1 MSATVPHRWDIQ
13 GLRALAVIAA
23 LILLVAD
30 PLGILAG
37 NFSNDSDSQ
46 FRSELSKTK
55 NAKVQLMA
63 SWDDFYSLEYNNYW
77 RAEMN
82 TEFVER
88 NYVDFLN
95 AASLGEIFFNEY
107 LNSKGVTHLLVP
119 KSTDEKGRIFH
130 KFGVRGS
137 IDISLQSTFFTKVAD
152 SFGPFAS
159 ALFQVTKN
167 PQKTAKSVDTGYLL
181 TWFGVGSEFYS
192 KKDTVVEVGM
202 YRYDYSSYYE
212 DGPDISWFYDQTP
225 NLPGFLEIK
234 YESKDSYLGA
244 VNLEIELVA
253 AYGPNAPNHV
263 VIIASTQSVKAVT
276 LTAGNPQKISLTVG
290 DQESIKISNG
300 TPCRVPSTFEPSDAG
315 LSKFCFGV
323 SAVRVT
329 PLISAG

>member
-1 MSATVPHRWDIQ
+1 MSVTVPHRQGIQ
-13 GLRALAVIAA
+13 GFRALAVIAV

-37 NFSNDSDSQ
+37 NFSNDSYSQ
-46 FRSELSKTK
+46 IRSELSKTK
-55 NAKVQLMA
+55 NAKVQLLA

-88 NYVDFLN
+88 SYADVLN
-95 AASLGEIFFNEY
+95 AASLGDKFFNEY

-137 IDISLQSTFFTKVAD
+137 IDISLQSPFLTKVA
-152 SFGPFAS
+152 SSGGPFAS
-159 ALFQVTKN
+159 ALFQVNKN
-167 PQKTAKSVDTGYLL
+167 PEKTANSMDSYYLL

-202 YRYDYSSYYE
+202 YSYDYNTYYE
-212 DGPDISWFYDQTP
+212 NGSDLSWFYDQTP
-225 NLPGFLEIK
+225 DQQGFVELK
-234 YESKDSYLGA
+234 YESDDLRLSS
-244 VNLEIELVA
+244 VNIEIELVA
-253 AYGPNAPNHV
+253 AYGPNAPTHGV
-263 VIIASTQSVKAVT
+263 VISSGQTLKSVT
-276 LTAGNPQKISLTVG
+276 LTAGNPQRVSLRITDG
-290 DQESIKISNG
+290 QSLKISNG
-300 TPCRVPSTFEPSDAG
+300 TPCRVPSTFEPSDAS
-315 LSKFCFGV
+315 LSKICFGV

-329 PLISAG
+329 PSVLEG